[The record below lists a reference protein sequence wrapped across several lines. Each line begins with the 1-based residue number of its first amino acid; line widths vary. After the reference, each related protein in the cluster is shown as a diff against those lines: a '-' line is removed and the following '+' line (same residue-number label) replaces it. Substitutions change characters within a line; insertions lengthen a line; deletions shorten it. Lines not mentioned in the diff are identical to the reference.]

1 MLSCPSCSANNPAT
15 NKFCGA
21 CGQQLKLVC
30 ATCGAES
37 QLDKKFCGNCGAALD
52 EAVHQSGDAPHDAD
66 PRPTGPERRHITAL
80 SLDLAGSTELSTR
93 LDPEEYREVVRA
105 YQGCVHR
112 AMIDEGGL
120 VTDTSGDGMMCVF
133 GFPTASED
141 DAERAVRAGLAA
153 LCEITRLDLPG
164 GLRLHARAGAATG
177 LVVASAD
184 VGPDGTPNEAFGEAL
199 NLAARL
205 QSIAPK
211 DGILI
216 CPSTR
221 RLCRDAFDYRERSP
235 TKLKGFAHPLGSYEA
250 LPRVAGQ
257 RNWGELAPLV
267 GRDEELETLL
277 RRWRDAR
284 DGRGRVV
291 VLGGEPGIG
300 KSRIVQGLLR
310 ALVDEAP
317 TILRYFCSPRHQ
329 NSALRPLL
337 DQFAVAAGFGS
348 DDAPAQRFA
357 RIQTLFAASPDPL
370 AATLIGDAMGL
381 PHGKDKALAELA
393 PQDRKARTFESV
405 LGEFERLSR
414 NRPTLMVFE
423 DAHWID
429 PTSLDLLAAAVERVR
444 SLNAMIII
452 TGRPEFTPP
461 WPDHAHVSTLSL
473 SRLDETEGE
482 ELVARSAGGVS
493 LPREVSQRILER
505 ADGVPLFIEELTK
518 TVVESG
524 FLERSEEGFT
534 LASALPDLPIPTTI
548 HASLLARL
556 ERLAPVRDVAQ
567 IGAAIGRQ
575 FSRALIGRL
584 TSLPEGRLDTA
595 LTELIDAGIL
605 FARGAGQDA
614 RYIFKHALL
623 RDAAYSSVLRSRR
636 AGLHAAIA
644 DALLEEYPQI
654 AETEPEILA
663 LHLSEAGR
671 CEDAARHH
679 LSAARA
685 AARRSAMIEAVAQ
698 LRDGLLQ
705 VGKMKTGEQRNRL
718 ELELRY
724 TLGPCLIA
732 TKGPA
737 SADCI
742 ENNSAARGL
751 CEALGNPEEVLQ
763 VMFWIVTAGV
773 IRGELE
779 DAAEAVATLGEL
791 AAARKA
797 RAAYVNALRGASMI
811 ALFRGRLEEAKD
823 FAVQTLETLAKCT
836 PKERADAAS
845 AGQDAEAATLSLMS
859 WTVWALGDA
868 DTALEHSNAALTR
881 AETVDHPHTK
891 AYAFYY
897 DAVLRALN
905 EDLVAARTSAE
916 ACRTLSETHG
926 FRHWIGLAEAVR
938 AICDAQLGVDDAL
951 TQLEFANGALA
962 AYRRSGYQ
970 LGVTAL
976 YLLEARAH
984 LALASRD
991 GAARTASMGL
1001 EFTSSRSEKLF
1012 EAELLRLAAAAEAP
1026 GSPRAQTLLAKA
1038 RAKARAQGAA
1048 MFEAAAV
1055 RDLAALGQA
1064 VDV

>member
-1 MLSCPSCSANNPAT
+1 M
-15 NKFCGA
+15 
-21 CGQQLKLVC
+21 C
-30 ATCGAES
+30 ASCGAES
-37 QLDKKFCGNCGAALD
+37 QVDKKFCGDCGAPFC
-52 EAVHQSGDAPHDAD
+52 EAAPQPGDARQEAD

-80 SLDLAGSTELSTR
+80 DVDLAGSTELSTR

-105 YQGCVHR
+105 YQDCVHR
-112 AMIDEGGL
+112 AVTAEGGL

-133 GFPTASED
+133 GFPAASED
-141 DAERAVRAGLAA
+141 DAERAVRAGMVA
-153 LCEITRLDLPG
+153 LREITRLDLPG

-184 VGPDGTPNEAFGEAL
+184 VGPNGTPNEAFGEAV

-205 QSIAPK
+205 QVTAPD
-211 DGILI
+211 DGIVI

-221 RLCRDAFDYRERSP
+221 RLCRGAFDCRERPP
-235 TKLKGFAHPLGSYEA
+235 TRLKGFAQPLGSYEA

-257 RNWGELAPLV
+257 RNWGKLAPLV
-267 GRDEELETLL
+267 GREEELEALL

-291 VLGGEPGIG
+291 LLVGEPGIG
-300 KSRIVQGLLR
+300 KSRILLDLLR
-310 ALVDEAP
+310 ALADDAP
-317 TILRYFCSPRHQ
+317 TILRYFCSPRDQ

-337 DQFAVAAGFGS
+337 DQFAIAAGFGA
-348 DDAPAQRFA
+348 DEAPAERFA

-370 AATLIGDAMGL
+370 AAALIGDAMGL
-381 PHGKDKALAELA
+381 PHGQDLALAELT

-405 LGEFERLSR
+405 LAEFERLSHE
-414 NRPTLMVFE
+414 RPTLMAFE

-452 TGRPEFTPP
+452 TARPEFTPP
-461 WPDHAHVSTLSL
+461 WPDHAHVTTLSL

-482 ELVARSAGGVS
+482 ELVARSAGGVR
-493 LPREVSQRILER
+493 LPAEVAQRILER
-505 ADGVPLFIEELTK
+505 ADGVPLFIEEITK

-524 FLERSEEGFT
+524 LLERSEEGFA
-534 LASALPDLPIPTTI
+534 LAGALPDLPIPTTI

-567 IGAAIGRQ
+567 IGSAIGRQ

-584 TSLPEGRLDTA
+584 TDLSEARLDQSLA
-595 LTELIDAGIL
+595 ELIEAGIL
-605 FARGAGQDA
+605 FARGAGPEA
-614 RYIFKHALL
+614 RYVFKHALL
-623 RDAAYSSVLRSRR
+623 RDAAYSSVLRARR
-636 AGLHAAIA
+636 AGLHSAIA
-644 DALLEEYPQI
+644 DALLAEDPQI

-679 LSAARA
+679 LRAARA
-685 AARRSAMIEAVAQ
+685 LARRSAMIEAVAQ
-698 LRDGLLQ
+698 LRDGLAQ
-705 VGKMKTGEQRNRL
+705 VGKMEPSKQRNRL
-718 ELELRY
+718 ELDLRY
-724 TLGPCLIA
+724 ALGPCLIA
-732 TKGPA
+732 TRGPA
-737 SADCI
+737 SAECV
-742 ENNSAARGL
+742 ENNSEAREL
-751 CEALGNPEEVLQ
+751 CEALGNPEEALQ
-763 VMFWIVTAGV
+763 VIFWIVTAGV

-779 DAAEAVATLGEL
+779 EAAEAVATLGEL

-797 RAAYVNALRGASMI
+797 QAAYVNARRGASMI
-811 ALFRGRLEEAKD
+811 ALFRGRLEEARG
-823 FAVQTLETLAKCT
+823 FAIQTLETLANCT

-845 AGQDAEAATLSLMS
+845 AGQDAEAATLSLLS
-859 WTVWALGDA
+859 WTLWALGDA
-868 DTALEHSNAALTR
+868 EGALEHSASALKR

-897 DAVLRALN
+897 DAVLQALN
-905 EDLVAARTSAE
+905 EDLVAARASAE

-938 AICDAQLGVDDAL
+938 AICDAQLGANDAL
-951 TQLEFANGALA
+951 TQLDFVDSALA

-970 LGVTAL
+970 LGVTVL
-976 YLLEARAH
+976 YVLEARAH
-984 LALASRD
+984 LALDSRE
-991 GAARTASMGL
+991 GAGRTAKMGV
-1001 EFTSSRSEKLF
+1001 EFTSSHSEKLF

-1026 GSPRAQTLLAKA
+1026 GSAQARALLAKA
-1038 RAKARAQGAA
+1038 KAAAQSQGAA
-1048 MFEAAAV
+1048 MFETAAV
-1055 RDLAALGQA
+1055 RDLTALERS